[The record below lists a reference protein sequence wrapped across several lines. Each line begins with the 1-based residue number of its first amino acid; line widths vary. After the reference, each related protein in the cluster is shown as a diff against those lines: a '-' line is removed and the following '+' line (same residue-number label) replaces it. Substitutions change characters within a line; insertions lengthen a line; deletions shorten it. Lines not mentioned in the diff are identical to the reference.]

1 MDYNYIDYIELRLDS
16 IKKLSSQI
24 AGEIIE
30 DVKEITSVP
39 IILTNR
45 SENEGGLNVLT
56 EEERVKILVDNASL
70 VEMTDIEYFTD
81 EKLRQEVINASNKT
95 IISYHN
101 FEKTPSFDYLDE
113 IVKESFK
120 IGDIPKIALK
130 PNNIED
136 TYTVLK
142 LLMENKGIIAISMD
156 DLGSYTRIIA
166 PVMGAPVTYAS
177 ITEESA
183 PGQFDVKTTSDM
195 IKKLKFYW
203 LKMNSRDKKII
214 KSLNKLKI
222 DTRFVSL
229 YDNCIYIN
237 NLKFSKFSRQKE
249 EYFHEEYPEIRVIR
263 SKIFQKIC
271 TKVSRTVKTQIK
283 PKMTLCILDN
293 GILENIL
300 LYILLEP
307 YKRKYGVKIIA
318 QQTSDSML
326 VNPTCLDDFVSQY
339 INLMLEGCKITEE
352 LNENEIYPLKHVSS
366 QLIFDW
372 AENNNIK
379 YEKTYYKKDKKT
391 EEIIEF
397 LEKHIPNVQESIK
410 QSVNYLDSIK
420 HQQLGGKSCQQT
432 QQEKYLE

>member
-214 KSLNKLKI
+214 KSLNKLKV

-293 GILENIL
+293 GILENVL

-379 YEKTYYKKDKKT
+379 YEKTYYKKDERT

-397 LEKHIPNVQESIK
+397 LEKHIPNVQESIN
-410 QSVNYLDSIK
+410 QSVNYLDSIN
-420 HQQLGGKSCQQT
+420 T
-432 QQEKYLE
+432 NN

>member
-1 MDYNYIDYIELRLDS
+1 
-16 IKKLSSQI
+16 
-24 AGEIIE
+24 
-30 DVKEITSVP
+30 
-39 IILTNR
+39 
-45 SENEGGLNVLT
+45 
-56 EEERVKILVDNASL
+56 
-70 VEMTDIEYFTD
+70 
-81 EKLRQEVINASNKT
+81 
-95 IISYHN
+95 
-101 FEKTPSFDYLDE
+101 
-113 IVKESFK
+113 
-120 IGDIPKIALK
+120 
-130 PNNIED
+130 
-136 TYTVLK
+136 
-142 LLMENKGIIAISMD
+142 
-156 DLGSYTRIIA
+156 
-166 PVMGAPVTYAS
+166 
-177 ITEESA
+177 
-183 PGQFDVKTTSDM
+183 
-195 IKKLKFYW
+195 
-203 LKMNSRDKKII
+203 MNSRDKKII

-283 PKMTLCILDN
+283 PKITLCIPDDDV
-293 GILENIL
+293 LENIL

-318 QQTSDSML
+318 QQTSDSIL

-379 YEKTYYKKDKKT
+379 YEKTYYKKDERT

>member
-379 YEKTYYKKDKKT
+379 YEKTYYKKDERT

>member
-214 KSLNKLKI
+214 KSLNKLKV

-379 YEKTYYKKDKKT
+379 YEKTYYKKDERT

-397 LEKHIPNVQESIK
+397 LEKHIPNVQESIN
-410 QSVNYLDSIK
+410 QSVNYLDSIN
-420 HQQLGGKSCQQT
+420 T
-432 QQEKYLE
+432 NN